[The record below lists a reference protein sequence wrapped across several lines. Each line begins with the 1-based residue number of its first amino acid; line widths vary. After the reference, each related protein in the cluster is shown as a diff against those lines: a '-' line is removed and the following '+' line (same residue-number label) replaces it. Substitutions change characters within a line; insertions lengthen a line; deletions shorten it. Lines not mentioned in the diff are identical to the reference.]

1 MFMYMYLSAHQVLIN
16 EHCMLAAV
24 QYGNDK
30 WNSLKAPEEMLY
42 PWDPASTYIKS
53 PPFFHTMVS

>member
-1 MFMYMYLSAHQVLIN
+1 
-16 EHCMLAAV
+16 MLAAV

-53 PPFFHTMVS
+53 PPFFHTMVGMLLVLLVDVNRAISNCWL